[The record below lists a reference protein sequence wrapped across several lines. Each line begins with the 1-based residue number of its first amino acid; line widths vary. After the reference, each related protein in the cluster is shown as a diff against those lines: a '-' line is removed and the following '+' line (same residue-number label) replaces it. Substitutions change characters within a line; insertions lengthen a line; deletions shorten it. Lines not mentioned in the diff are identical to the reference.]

1 MAASLITPI
10 SLGQAALTT
19 SYATFY
25 TVPVGL
31 KTFLKDFD
39 IVNTT
44 GSSIGIYVSI
54 VPVGGTAGASN
65 AIFYNNSLPAYTTVQ
80 WCGSQVLI
88 EGVTIQVKA
97 SAVGCTM
104 TATGGEVVV

>member
-1 MAASLITPI
+1 MAASLITPV
-10 SLGQAALTT
+10 SLGQAAMTT
-19 SYATFY
+19 SYVTLY
-25 TVPVGL
+25 TVPAGL

-44 GSSIGIYVSI
+44 GASIGIYVSL

-65 AIFYNNSLPAYTTVQ
+65 AIFYNNNLPAYTTMQ
-80 WCGSQVLI
+80 WCGSQVLT
-88 EGVTIQVKA
+88 EGVTIQIKA

-104 TATGGEVVV
+104 TATGGEVAV

>member
-1 MAASLITPI
+1 MAASLINPV
-10 SLGQAALTT
+10 SLGQEAMTT
-19 SYATFY
+19 SYVTFY
-25 TVPVGL
+25 TVPAGL

-39 IVNTT
+39 IINTT

-65 AIFYNNSLPAYTTVQ
+65 AIFYNNALPAYTTVQ
-80 WCGSQVLI
+80 WCGSQVLS
-88 EGVTIQVKA
+88 EGMTIQVRA

-104 TATGGEVVV
+104 TATGGEVSV